1 MINTPDKTAHEHHH
15 DDHGHDSKPHESPW
29 VVTLP
34 LILLAIPSIAAGYLV
49 IAFLFGDF
57 FDGVTFVDVQ
67 GHPAM
72 QVLAEEFTSVMGMT
86 MHAIWTAPFWLALA
100 GVLAAWYCYLIN
112 PAVPAAVQRTLS
124 PINKLL
130 EEKYYMDKLWINVF
144 AGGFMKLGKVFW
156 KVGDQKIIDGTV
168 VNGSWKMVGWLSGIV
183 RKFQSGFIYYY
194 ALVMILGV
202 FALMTYFV
210 WRNY

>member
-1 MINTPDKTAHEHHH
+1 
-15 DDHGHDSKPHESPW
+15 
-29 VVTLP
+29 
-34 LILLAIPSIAAGYLV
+34 
-49 IAFLFGDF
+49 
-57 FDGVTFVDVQ
+57 
-67 GHPAM
+67 
-72 QVLAEEFTSVMGMT
+72 
-86 MHAIWTAPFWLALA
+86 
-100 GVLAAWYCYLIN
+100 
-112 PAVPAAVQRTLS
+112 
-124 PINKLL
+124 
-130 EEKYYMDKLWINVF
+130 
-144 AGGFMKLGKVFW
+144 MKLGKVFW